1 MKNNNSGREVEEKQ
15 LFHGT
20 DSKHIDAIC
29 LNNFDWR
36 ICGVNGTA
44 YGKGGLKMTVQ
55 SGFTPV
61 YHKPFL
67 SKFTLLTL
75 VTNDLL

>member
-1 MKNNNSGREVEEKQ
+1 MKNNSGREVEERK

-20 DSKHIDAIC
+20 DSKHVNAIC

-44 YGKGGLKMTVQ
+44 YGKGGLTVIVQ
-55 SGFTPV
+55 GCLQ
-61 YHKPFL
+61 H
-67 SKFTLLTL
+67 LTVL
-75 VTNDLL
+75 IFFFSSNKYF